1 MQTRPR
7 QPRQDDDEEESKF
20 HIIKFCEEVGNM
32 YAQLM
37 YIAYSRHSGPRNTTT
52 SKAHS
57 CVLLLLIFINT
68 KIFHQLATI
77 VQAIFGQNV
86 NVTRYVENAS
96 KLLPRPIG
104 NQLVG
109 VANLLDPSQFTSTAT
124 PEGGPVTPPPRKGF
138 NSSTPVPTLTFPI
151 NSTLPSSENVTT
163 SAPAFPPPPPPP
175 GVQPL
180 GERGAAINTESDEEE
195 DEDTEDDFKRSLNR
209 VKRQFAFKGIHPMML
224 IDGFESIW
232 KNFGTPNATAA
243 PLSSTAPPKKCKS
256 IR

>member
-1 MQTRPR
+1 
-7 QPRQDDDEEESKF
+7 
-20 HIIKFCEEVGNM
+20 M